1 MSATSA
7 AAARLVGTWRLRSF
21 VITFE
26 DGRTPQHPFG
36 RQPLGKL
43 IYTAEGHMSGT
54 LSKRQRDPLG
64 VGRLERYTKA
74 HESAR
79 ADAFDTYLAYAGR
92 WRLEALPGEGVEVVH
107 EVELAL
113 LPDLVGE
120 ENRRRVT
127 FVDEQTVELSYELV
141 APSGL
146 RRTYTLT
153 WERA

>member
-1 MSATSA
+1 MKPPQSE
-7 AAARLVGTWRLRSF
+7 AARIVGTWRLRSF

-36 RQPLGKL
+36 KKPLGL
-43 IYTAEGHMSGT
+43 LLYTAEGWMSAT
-54 LSKRQRDPLG
+54 LSRARRDPLG
-64 VGRLERYTKA
+64 VGRLERYTEA

-79 ADAFDTYLAYAGR
+79 ADAFDTYLAYSGR
-92 WRLEALPGEGVEVVH
+92 WRLEAPSEGVVEVVH

-113 LPDLVGE
+113 LPDLVGV
-120 ENRRRVT
+120 ENRRRVR
-127 FVDEQTVELSYELV
+127 FPEEGLLELSYALV
-141 APSGL
+141 ATSGL